1 MCARAQFDVIVIS
14 PEGLSAVDTS
24 QKLLAR
30 RFGLSWPSPAEVD
43 VPQLSSLHETFQR
56 IEPTCDG
63 PIVIVGMVFS
73 GCVQW
78 HDGQWRIMP
87 ILAKSKSAENVEGF
101 IVPPTADLIFSQPRA
116 QISVQQWIAALSLYL
131 PTTCSQQV
139 ADYYRLRQYSSP
151 N

>member
-1 MCARAQFDVIVIS
+1 MCARAQFDVMIIT
-14 PEGLSAVDTS
+14 PAGLSTVDIS

-30 RFGLSWPSPAEVD
+30 RFGLSWPSPGEID
-43 VPQLSSLHETFQR
+43 IPDLSILQETFQR
-56 IEPTCDG
+56 TEPTCDG
-63 PIVIVGMVFS
+63 PIVITGMVFS

-87 ILAKSKSAENVEGF
+87 ISAESKSAEKVEGF
-101 IVPPTADLIFSQPRA
+101 TVPPGADLLFSQPRA
-116 QISVQQWIAALSLYL
+116 QISVQEWIAALSLYL

-139 ADYYRLRQYSSP
+139 ADFHRQRHYSNP